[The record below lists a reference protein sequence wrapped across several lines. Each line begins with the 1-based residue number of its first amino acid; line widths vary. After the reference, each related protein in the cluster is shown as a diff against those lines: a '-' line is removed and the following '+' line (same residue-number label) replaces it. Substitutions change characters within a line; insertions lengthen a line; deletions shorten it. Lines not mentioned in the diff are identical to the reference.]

1 MLELFM
7 IKTTDIAEFLKQNQR
22 YLEKS
27 RISISNEVFEKLWDT
42 CLENNGK
49 IDIKQPMTKD
59 SRRSIGYYNFTYTRK
74 NSDGALEELKVVV
87 RLQNASKKLEK
98 RLFIEAVSAGQ
109 YRYTPSKSLI
119 TDKIYIDFHHA
130 LKQEKTID
138 KGMEL

>member
-7 IKTTDIAEFLKQNQR
+7 IKITDIAEFLKQNQR
-22 YLEKS
+22 HIEKS
-27 RISISNEVFEKLWDT
+27 RISISQEVFEKLWET

-49 IDIKQPMTKD
+49 IDIKQPTPKNA
-59 SRRSIGYYNFTYTRK
+59 RRSISYYNFTYTRK
-74 NSDGALEELKVVV
+74 NSDGALEELKVVISF
-87 RLQNASKKLEK
+87 QNASKKLEK

-119 TDKIYIDFHHA
+119 TDKIYIDIHHA